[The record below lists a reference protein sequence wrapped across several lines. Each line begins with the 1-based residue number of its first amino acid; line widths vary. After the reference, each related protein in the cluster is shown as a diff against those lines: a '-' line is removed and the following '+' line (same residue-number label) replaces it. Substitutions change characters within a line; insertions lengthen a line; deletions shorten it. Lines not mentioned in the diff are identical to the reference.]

1 MVKYKCDVYI
11 LTDLIHDE
19 IIGAYELQFDAYF
32 TAKQFIINNTSL
44 ENKFRILQEL
54 ETSFLCDDNY
64 CLINDIISIERV
76 KLFQ

>member
-32 TAKQFIINNTSL
+32 TAKQFILNEISSDNKDEML
-44 ENKFRILQEL
+44 EEL
-54 ETSFLCDDNY
+54 EASYLCNVTY
-64 CLINDIISIERV
+64 CSINDIISIERV